1 MARKLIPFFVLVA
14 LALPAAAPAK
24 AATPAKPRPARPVIA
39 ASAGDP
45 VAALLEQSRDAQAKG
60 EAELALRLAQSA
72 IVADPA
78 RPSSYVALGELYAM
92 TGQDT
97 YARSYYE
104 AALQIDPADAG
115 AKAAVAALGAA
126 KTTAANRP

>member
-1 MARKLIPFFVLVA
+1 MKLLSLSFILAA
-14 LALPAAAPAK
+14 LALPAATPAM
-24 AATPAKPRPARPVIA
+24 AAKPRPARPQG
-39 ASAGDP
+39 ASTAQPADP

-78 RPSSYVALGELYAM
+78 RPGSYVALGELYAM
-92 TGQDT
+92 AGQDA

-104 AALQIDPADAG
+104 AALQIDPQDAG

-126 KTTAANRP
+126 KTTAANSP

>member
-1 MARKLIPFFVLVA
+1 MKLLSLSLVLVA

-24 AATPAKPRPARPVIA
+24 AATPAKPRPARPETV

-45 VAALLEQSRDAQAKG
+45 VTALLEQSRDAQAKG

-115 AKAAVAALGAA
+115 AKAAVAALGTA